1 MEQPIHV
8 LHVDDDPDVTE
19 LVATALEREDDR
31 LLVETATGVAEGLDR
46 LTNATDCIVADYEI
60 AGRTGIEFLEA
71 ARDRYPDLP
80 FILFIGKGS
89 EEVASE
95 AISAGVTDYL
105 QKQGGLGQYA
115 VLANRIANAVEQYRS
130 KRALEDS
137 QRRLSLFVEQSP
149 LGVIEWDEAFDVAAV
164 NGAAED
170 ILGYDAGDLIGASW
184 ELIVPES
191 NREAVGEVVD
201 ALVDDSGGYRSV
213 NENVRADGERIVCEW
228 YNHVVTDDDSV
239 ERSSTSNRPQADD
252 GGVVAIFSQFRD
264 VTDRIER
271 ERRLE
276 RNRARLEA
284 LFENSPDMINVH
296 DIDGTIVEPNP
307 RLCEQLGYDASELTG
322 RKVWEIDETAE
333 PGAVRRVWRGM
344 EAGDRRRLE
353 GVYRRR
359 DGSTFPVEVH
369 VQRVDLDDEARF
381 VVVSREISERKA
393 RERELERYE
402 TIVETIDDVAMVV
415 DGDRT
420 VAYVNE
426 TGLEY
431 AGSAAA
437 DIVGE
442 RIVALA
448 ERFVAEPGG
457 VDRFERALERAF
469 DATPPVD
476 EPMRLE
482 LDVKS
487 DVGDVVF
494 EYQFSPVFDDG
505 DPSAVVVTVRDVTER
520 IERER
525 ALEATKERL
534 ATVISNVPVVL
545 FALDAEGRFTLS
557 EGRGLKALGLEPGDV
572 VGESAFDLYAGN
584 PDVLDPIRRA
594 LDGEE
599 VTAVQEVADRFFET
613 AYQPLVDDGTV
624 TGVIGVAVDIT
635 ERRRQADRLRR
646 QNERLAEFAGV
657 VSHDLQNPLNVAE
670 GRIELARQE
679 YDSDHLDDAA
689 SALDRMDE
697 LIRDLLQL
705 AREGERVNDVQPVAL
720 ATTIERC
727 WDNVATGDAKL
738 VVETDR
744 TIRADAGRL
753 QHLLENLVKNA
764 VEHRSTGSQ
773 PQSDDAVE
781 HGSTGS
787 QPQSD
792 DAVEHGATNADVTV
806 TVGTLDDGFYVAD
819 DGPGIPNSERAAV
832 FESGYSTTP
841 DGTGFGLAIVEEV
854 VEAHGW
860 SIRAT
865 ESETGGARFEITG
878 VDIVDGEADR

>member
-1 MEQPIHV
+1 MEQPIRV
-8 LHVDDDPDVTE
+8 LHVDDDPDFTD

-31 LLVETATGVAEGLDR
+31 LAVETATGVAEGLDG
-46 LTNATDCIVADYEI
+46 LTDATDCVVSDYEM
-60 AGRTGIEFLEA
+60 GCRTGIEFLEA
-71 ARDRYPDLP
+71 ARDRYPGLP
-80 FILFIGKGS
+80 FILFTGKGS

-95 AISAGVTDYL
+95 AISAGITDYL
-105 QKQGGLGQYA
+105 GKQGGLGQYA
-115 VLANRIANAVEQYRS
+115 VLANRIVNAVERYRS

-149 LGVIEWDEAFDVAAV
+149 LGVIEWDEAFDIAAV

-170 ILGYDAGDLIGASW
+170 VLGYDADDLIGVSW
-184 ELIVPES
+184 EQIVPEPD
-191 NREAVGEVVD
+191 REAVGDVVD
-201 ALVDDSGGYRSV
+201 ALLDDSGGYRSI

-252 GGVVAIFSQFRD
+252 GAVVAIFSQFRD

-296 DIDGTIVEPNP
+296 DIEGTIVEPNP

-322 RKVWEIDETAE
+322 RKVWEIDETADPE
-333 PGAVRRVWRGM
+333 AVRRLWRGM
-344 EAGDRRRLE
+344 EPGDRQRLE
-353 GVYRRR
+353 GAYRRR

-369 VQRVDLDDEARF
+369 VQRVDLDGEARF

-415 DGDRT
+415 DDDRT

-431 AGSAAA
+431 AGSDPA
-437 DIVGE
+437 DIVGQ
-442 RIVALA
+442 RIVA
-448 ERFVAEPGG
+448 VAEQFAAEPDGG
-457 VDRFERALERAF
+457 ERFERALDRAF
-469 DATPPVD
+469 DATQPVD
-476 EPMRLE
+476 EPVRLE
-482 LDVKS
+482 LDVES
-487 DVGDVVF
+487 DVADVVF

-505 DPSAVVVTVRDVTER
+505 EPSAVVVTARDVTER

-534 ATVISNVPVVL
+534 GTVISNVPVVL

-557 EGRGLKALGLEPGDV
+557 EGRGLRALGLEPGDV
-572 VGESAFDLYAGN
+572 VGESALDLYADE
-584 PDVLDPIRRA
+584 PDVLDPMRRA
-594 LDGEE
+594 LDGET
-599 VTAVQEVADRFFET
+599 VTAVHRIESRWFES
-613 AYQPLVDDGTV
+613 AYQPLVDDGAV

-646 QNERLAEFAGV
+646 QNERLEEFVGV

-670 GRIELARQE
+670 GRIELARQGC
-679 YDSDHLDDAA
+679 DSPHLDEAA

-720 ATTIERC
+720 ATTVERC
-727 WDNVATGDAKL
+727 WDNVATGDATL
-738 VVETDR
+738 VVETEQ

-764 VEHRSTGSQ
+764 VEH
-773 PQSDDAVE
+773 
-781 HGSTGS
+781 GSTS
-787 QPQSD
+787 PRSETD
-792 DAVEHGATNADVTV
+792 DTGVTV
-806 TVGTLDDGFYVAD
+806 TVGSLDDGFYVAD
-819 DGPGIPNSERAAV
+819 DGPGIPDAERAAV
-832 FESGYSTTP
+832 FESGYSTSP
-841 DGTGFGLAIVEEV
+841 DGTGFGLAIVEGV

-865 ESETGGARFEITG
+865 ESEAGGARFEITG
-878 VDIVDGEADR
+878 VNVVDGASTEADR

>member
-8 LHVDDDPDVTE
+8 LHVDDDPDFTD

-31 LLVETATGVAEGLDR
+31 LLVETATEVAEGLDR
-46 LTNATDCIVADYEI
+46 LTDATDCVVSDYEM
-60 AGRTGIEFLEA
+60 ASRTGIEFLEA
-71 ARDRYPDLP
+71 TRDRYPDLP
-80 FILFIGKGS
+80 FILFTGKGS
-89 EEVASE
+89 EEVASQ
-95 AISAGVTDYL
+95 AISAGITDYL

-115 VLANRIANAVEQYRS
+115 VLANRIVNAVEQYRS

-149 LGVIEWDEAFDVAAV
+149 LGVIEWDETFDVAAV

-170 ILGYDAGDLIGASW
+170 ILGYDAADLIGVSW
-184 ELIVPES
+184 EQIVPES
-191 NREAVGEVVD
+191 DREAVGDVVD
-201 ALVDDSGGYRSV
+201 ALLNDSGGYRSV

-228 YNHVVTDDDSV
+228 YNHVVTDDDG
-239 ERSSTSNRPQADD
+239 A
-252 GGVVAIFSQFRD
+252 VVAIFSQFRD

-271 ERRLE
+271 QRRLE

-322 RKVWEIDETAE
+322 RKVWEIDE
-333 PGAVRRVWRGM
+333 AVDPAAIRRVWRGM
-344 EAGDRRRLE
+344 AAGDRRRLE

-369 VQRVDLDDEARF
+369 VQRVDLDGEARF
-381 VVVSREISERKA
+381 VVVSRDISARKA

-402 TIVETIDDVAMVV
+402 TVVETIDDVAMVV

-431 AGSAAA
+431 SGSDAA
-437 DIVGE
+437 DIVG
-442 RIVALA
+442 RHIVTLA
-448 ERFVAEPGG
+448 EQFVAEPGG
-457 VDRFERALERAF
+457 VERFEGALDRAF

-476 EPMRLE
+476 EPVRLE
-482 LDVKS
+482 LDVES
-487 DVGDVVF
+487 DVGDVAF

-505 DPSAVVVTVRDVTER
+505 TPSAVVVTVRDVTER

-534 ATVISNVPVVL
+534 GTVISNVPVVL
-545 FALDAEGRFTLS
+545 FALDAEGTFTLS
-557 EGRGLKALGLEPGDV
+557 EGRGLKALGLEPGDI
-572 VGESAFDLYAGN
+572 VGESAFDVYAGN

-594 LDGEE
+594 LDGAE
-599 VTAVQEVADRFFET
+599 VTAVQRIEGRWFET

-646 QNERLAEFAGV
+646 QNERLEEFVGV

-670 GRIELARQE
+670 GRIEFARQE
-679 YDSDHLDDAA
+679 CDSAHLDDAA
-689 SALDRMDE
+689 NALDRMDE

-705 AREGERVNDVQPVAL
+705 AREGKRVNDIQPVAL
-720 ATTIERC
+720 ATTVERC
-727 WDNVATGDAKL
+727 WDNVVTGDAIL
-738 VVETDR
+738 VVETDQ

-753 QHLLENLVKNA
+753 QHLLENLVNNA
-764 VEHRSTGSQ
+764 VEHGSTSSQ
-773 PQSDDAVE
+773 PAADDAVE
-781 HGSTGS
+781 HGST
-787 QPQSD
+787 
-792 DAVEHGATNADVTV
+792 NAGVTV
-806 TVGTLDDGFYVAD
+806 TVGSLDDGFYVAD
-819 DGPGIPNSERAAV
+819 DGPGIPESERAAV
-832 FESGYSTTP
+832 FESGYSTSP

-854 VEAHGW
+854 VEAHDW
-860 SIRAT
+860 SIRVA
-865 ESETGGARFEITG
+865 ESEAGGARFEITG

>member
-1 MEQPIHV
+1 MREPIRV
-8 LHVDDDPDVTE
+8 LHVDDDPDITD
-19 LVATALEREDDR
+19 LVAKALEREDER
-31 LLVETATGVAEGLDR
+31 LTVETATGVAEGLDR
-46 LTNATDCIVADYEI
+46 LTDATDCVVSDYEM
-60 AGRTGIEFLEA
+60 GDRTGIEFLEA
-71 ARDRYPDLP
+71 ARERYPDLP
-80 FILFIGKGS
+80 FILFTGKGS

-95 AISAGVTDYL
+95 AISAGITDYL

-115 VLANRIANAVEQYRS
+115 VLANRIVNAVEQYRS

-149 LGVIEWDEAFDVAAV
+149 LGVIEWTETFDVAAV
-164 NGAAED
+164 NDAAED

-184 ELIVPES
+184 ERIVPES
-191 NREAVGEVVD
+191 DRGAVGDVVD
-201 ALVDDSGGYRSV
+201 SLLDDSGGYRSV
-213 NENVRADGERIVCEW
+213 NENVRGDGERIVCEW
-228 YNHVVTDDDSV
+228 YNHAVTDDDG
-239 ERSSTSNRPQADD
+239 D
-252 GGVVAIFSQFRD
+252 VVAIFSQFRD
-264 VTDRIER
+264 ITDRIER

-284 LFENSPDMINVH
+284 LFENSPDMVNIH
-296 DIDGTIVEPNP
+296 DIDGTIVDPNP
-307 RLCEQLGYDASELTG
+307 QLCEQTGYDPSELTG
-322 RKVWEIDETAE
+322 MKVWEIDEAADPE
-333 PGAVRRVWRGM
+333 AVRRIWRGM
-344 EAGDRRRLE
+344 EPGDRQRLE

-369 VQRVDLDDEARF
+369 LQRVDLDGEARF

-426 TGLEY
+426 TGVEY

-437 DIVGE
+437 DIVGQ

-448 ERFVAEPGG
+448 EEFVAEPDGAE
-457 VDRFERALERAF
+457 RFERALDRAF

-476 EPMRLE
+476 EPVRLE
-482 LDVKS
+482 LDVES

-505 DPSAVVVTVRDVTER
+505 EPSAVVVTARDETER

-534 ATVISNVPVVL
+534 GTVISNVPVVL

-557 EGRGLKALGLEPGDV
+557 EGRGLRALGLEPGDI
-572 VGESAFDLYAGN
+572 VGESAFDLYADN
-584 PDVLDPIRRA
+584 PDVLDPMRRA

-599 VTAVQEVADRFFET
+599 VTAVQRIEGRWFET
-613 AYQPLVDDGTV
+613 AYQPLVDDGVV
-624 TGVIGVAVDIT
+624 TGVIGVAIDIT
-635 ERRRQADRLRR
+635 ERRRQSDRLRR
-646 QNERLAEFAGV
+646 QNERLEEFVGV
-657 VSHDLQNPLNVAE
+657 VSHDLRNPLNVAA
-670 GRIELARQE
+670 GRIELARQK

-697 LIRDLLQL
+697 LIQDLLRL
-705 AREGERVNDVQPVAL
+705 AREGERVNDIRPVAL
-720 ATTIERC
+720 ATTVERC
-727 WDNVATGDAKL
+727 WDNVATAGANL
-738 VVETDR
+738 VVETDL

-764 VEHRSTGSQ
+764 VEHGSTSSRSET
-773 PQSDDAVE
+773 DDAAE
-781 HGSTGS
+781 HGSTN
-787 QPQSD
+787 
-792 DAVEHGATNADVTV
+792 ATVTV
-806 TVGTLDDGFYVAD
+806 TVGSLDDGFYVAD
-819 DGPGIPNSERAAV
+819 DGPGIPDSERAAV
-832 FESGYSTTP
+832 FESGYSTSP

-878 VDIVDGEADR
+878 VDIVDGASMEADG